1 MLCLV
6 HGANTEAMIRVR
18 AAVADDLPQMMEI
31 AKRSVTAAQWT
42 PEQYQKMLSSGRV
55 VLVIEDD
62 ARVMGFIAGR
72 GAAEEWEIENVAV
85 AAPARRRGLGSHLL
99 GEFLHHVRNR
109 QGKEVFLEVRESN
122 HAARKLYEKWAFI
135 EAGRRKSYY
144 QNPPEDALILKF
156 YFPQMG

>member
-1 MLCLV
+1 
-6 HGANTEAMIRVR
+6 MIRVR
-18 AAVADDLPQMMEI
+18 AAVADDLSQMMEI
-31 AKRSVTAAQWT
+31 ATRSITAAQWT
-42 PEQYQKMLSSGRV
+42 PEQYQQMLSSGRV
-55 VLVIEDD
+55 VLVIEEDD
-62 ARVMGFIAGR
+62 RVMGFIAGR

-99 GEFLHHVRNR
+99 REFLHHVRGK

-135 EAGRRKSYY
+135 ETGRRKSYY

-156 YFPQMG
+156 NFTEIS